1 MPTYSQNDSAEV
13 CMFMCTNPYT
23 AYRPTNIG
31 IYRVKEKQCMCTN
44 MVKCYMKGNGTP
56 VQYSCLENPMDG
68 GAW

>member
-1 MPTYSQNDSAEV
+1 MTKEERFKLYQPRLISREMPTYSQNDSAEV

-44 MVKCYMKGNGTP
+44 MVKC
-56 VQYSCLENPMDG
+56 
-68 GAW
+68 